1 MKLMI
6 DIGRISIPFN
16 EEFCSGDAIKN
27 YGLVDLQMCQWR
39 GAKLEAGDIEYCPE
53 GFITASCLRHPY
65 ESIASSNSTLS
76 FKIFQGGENYWP
88 HIEIK
93 ASPAKLLQGHNV
105 YGSCD
110 VEKCFMSLVH
120 TFITGMPELASML
133 DMHLAEVKQID
144 VTFTAQLE
152 SQSQCRQAI
161 AALKNISS
169 GQTRSSKSAHS
180 TTCYF
185 GTKSDGRKSSRH
197 KQLKIYLKGLE
208 LEHQIS
214 EFLKK
219 TKNSNLP
226 LYKHQLEI
234 MTCPE
239 LMKWAENAL
248 RFEASILPRM
258 FKRLGIPT
266 HLGDFME
273 YAENFNG
280 CLIESLWTEAFKDV
294 FSALGDEKMNVFDD
308 DEIENKLK
316 IKFYKVSEKTG
327 KTSYAKAERLFRF
340 YRSFKNEGFDEVK
353 RTTPES
359 TFFLNMKHLC
369 TVVSK
374 AHLQNLKGIASNV
387 VPMLRVINVDFSKQ
401 HPVNWQEPDH
411 LCDQIQLRAVG

>member
-1 MKLMI
+1 MI
-6 DIGRISIPFN
+6 DLGRISIPFK
-16 EEFCSGDAIKN
+16 EEFCSGDAADN
-27 YGLVDLQMCQWR
+27 YGLVDLQACQWN
-39 GAKLEAGDIEYCPE
+39 GAKLEAGEIEYCPE
-53 GFITASCLRHPY
+53 GSISASRLRHPY

-88 HIEIK
+88 HIELK

-110 VEKCFMSLVH
+110 VEKCLMSLID
-120 TFITGMPELASML
+120 TFMTGMPELSEML
-133 DMHLAEVKQID
+133 EWHLAELKQID
-144 VTFTAQLE
+144 VTFTAQME
-152 SQSQCRQAI
+152 SQSQGRQAI

-169 GQTRSSKSAHS
+169 GQTRSSKNSHA
-180 TTCYF
+180 TTAYF
-185 GTKSDGRKSSRH
+185 GIKSNGQKSSRH
-197 KQLKIYLKGLE
+197 KQLKIYLKHYE

-214 EFLKK
+214 ELLRK

-226 LYKHQLEI
+226 IYKNQLEI
-234 MTCPE
+234 MTGKE
-239 LMKWAENAL
+239 VRAFAENAL

-258 FKRLGIPT
+258 FSRLGIPT
-266 HLGDFME
+266 HLGDFMD

-294 FSALGDEKMNVFDD
+294 FCALGDEKMNLFDD
-308 DEIENKLK
+308 EEILNNLK
-316 IKFYKVSEKTG
+316 SKFGKVSENTG
-327 KTSYAKAERLFRF
+327 NTSYAKSNRIFRF

-353 RTTPES
+353 RTTAPS
-359 TFFLNMKHLC
+359 TFNDNMKILC

-387 VPMLRVINVDFSKQ
+387 TPMLRVINVDFSKQ
-401 HPVNWQEPDH
+401 HPVNWQEPKH